1 MGWLQGA
8 TKVGLIVGA
17 AYGSYAVGVWSKDT
31 RETKNIYEK
40 VTREIV
46 PGPLEIKKNL
56 PSTTEL
62 ERDVKYKWNNSMN
75 CVFNYIN
82 SIPSK
87 CTRLLQNAFSA
98 LKKEKI
104 DAKTSSYS
112 DK

>member
-46 PGPLEIKKNL
+46 PGPLEIKKNV
-56 PSTTEL
+56 STECLRTQ
-62 ERDVKYKWNNSMN
+62 KW
-75 CVFNYIN
+75 
-82 SIPSK
+82 SISLKSLYLSK
-87 CTRLLQNAFSA
+87 VDEQ
-98 LKKEKI
+98 I
-104 DAKTSSYS
+104 
-112 DK
+112 